1 MSRLFLAVRPDDA
14 TRDLLEGLDRS
25 PAPGVRWVPP
35 EQWHVT
41 LRFWADADPGEIIE
55 ALDAVRLPE
64 VTIDLGPVVSRMGPS
79 SVVLPA
85 TGADPLAAAV
95 RAATNDIPPREHRPF
110 VGHLT
115 LARLRHRAACGVA
128 GERFTARFVADSVEL
143 VESELLPTG
152 ARHRVLRTW
161 PTHLTR

>member
-1 MSRLFLAVRPDDA
+1 MSRVFLAVRPDDA
-14 TRDLLEGLDRS
+14 TRDLLEALDRS

-64 VTIDLGPVVSRMGPS
+64 VTIELGPVVSRMGPS
-79 SVVLPA
+79 TVVLPA
-85 TGADPLAAAV
+85 AGADSLAAAV
-95 RAATNDIPPREHRPF
+95 RAATSDIAPREHRPF

-115 LARLRHRAACGVA
+115 LARLRHRSACGVV
-128 GERFTARFVADSVEL
+128 GERFSAWFVADSVDL
-143 VESELLPTG
+143 VESELSPAG
-152 ARHRVLRTW
+152 ARHRVLHTW
-161 PTHLTR
+161 PTHRTS